1 MRSPAGTCLSLSP
14 ISMHDRPRLRHR
26 LFPVMSMRMR
36 WKLVLCLCLAGLLV
50 WFLAD
55 AGAVRG
61 SVKEALALC
70 AGTVFPAMFPFMVVS
85 SLLLSMGLGELVSPV
100 LARPMERLFR
110 VPGAGGTALLLG
122 LIGGYPIGAQ
132 TAADLYRRHLVS
144 REEAER
150 LLAFCNNSN
159 PVFLVSVL
167 GAGVFGS
174 VRTGVW
180 LWLIHVLSALLT
192 GLLFRK
198 TGGLSAVRPRPPA
211 ARAGGGFFV
220 TAFVQA
226 VRGALSGILSVC
238 AFVTFFYVLARPLAA
253 AGGVLGPILVGIAE
267 LFSLTPLLAPDPFHF
282 ILASG
287 AAGWGGV
294 SVLCQTLAVLD
305 GSGLRVRNCLLGKAA
320 QGGISLLLAA
330 LLAGY
335 VL

>member
-1 MRSPAGTCLSLSP
+1 M
-14 ISMHDRPRLRHR
+14 
-26 LFPVMSMRMR
+26 
-36 WKLVLCLCLAGLLV
+36 
-50 WFLAD
+50 
-55 AGAVRG
+55 
-61 SVKEALALC
+61 
-70 AGTVFPAMFPFMVVS
+70 
-85 SLLLSMGLGELVSPV
+85 
-100 LARPMERLFR
+100 
-110 VPGAGGTALLLG
+110 
-122 LIGGYPIGAQ
+122 
-132 TAADLYRRHLVS
+132 
-144 REEAER
+144 
-150 LLAFCNNSN
+150 LAFCNNSN

-211 ARAGGGFFV
+211 ARAGGGSFV

-253 AGGVLGPILVGIAE
+253 AGGVLGPILVGITE

-330 LLAGY
+330 PLAGY

>member
-1 MRSPAGTCLSLSP
+1 MHLRRLTACGGLLVLLVWLLADSAGVRSSAEEALSLCARSVVP
-14 ISMHDRPRLRHR
+14 A
-26 LFPVMSMRMR
+26 LFPF
-36 WKLVLCLCLAGLLV
+36 LVVSSALLALGFGELAAPWLAGL
-50 WFLAD
+50 
-55 AGAVRG
+55 
-61 SVKEALALC
+61 
-70 AGTVFPAMFPFMVVS
+70 
-85 SLLLSMGLGELVSPV
+85 
-100 LARPMERLFR
+100 MEPLFR
-110 VPGAGGTALLLG
+110 VPGAGSAALLLG
-122 LIGGYPIGAQ
+122 LAGGYPVGAK
-132 TAADLYRRHLVS
+132 TAADLYRQGLLTRQ
-144 REEAER
+144 EAER
-150 LLAFCNNSN
+150 LLSFCNSSN
-159 PVFLVSVL
+159 PGFLISVL
-167 GAGVFGS
+167 GVGVFGS

-253 AGGVLGPILVGIAE
+253 ASGVLGPILVGITE